1 MKLVL
6 CLPAVFV
13 MLTFPVT
20 SSRNVCSK
28 PPAMSMML
36 KVLRPTSKVLVECA
50 ADVIISNRVN
60 ASFLTKVVQAVCEFH
75 DQCYDGILD
84 IKDPGFYSLT
94 DTEGIWI
101 FKKMM
106 ACFCND
112 KDLEFEDA
120 GVTNAVMHW
129 IYEVLRSD
137 A

>member
-1 MKLVL
+1 
-6 CLPAVFV
+6 
-13 MLTFPVT
+13 
-20 SSRNVCSK
+20 
-28 PPAMSMML
+28 MSMML

-50 ADVIISNRVN
+50 ADVIISYRLN
-60 ASFLTKVVQAVCEFH
+60 ASFLTKIVQAVCEFH

-84 IKDPGFYSLT
+84 IKDRKTRRGIAGECMLRNFLQHYPGFYSVT

-106 ACFCND
+106 ACFCSD